1 MMLKTITREYEP
13 SDLRTDPAFFSLL
26 TGSYARIVG
35 ERLVPDGQ
43 GPVWLYN
50 NAPFVVVAHNTA
62 PDPRFIYANKSAQ
75 VCFEYSWDE
84 FTRLPSR
91 LSAEAPDRAE
101 RQQLLDAVTRNGFM
115 AGYRGLRIA
124 KSGRRFLIEDGLVW
138 QLIDE
143 DGISHGQAAVFS
155 SWKSACDYESWA
167 ATGS

>member
-1 MMLKTITREYEP
+1 MKLKTITRAYEP
-13 SDLRTDPAFFSLL
+13 SDLRTDPTFFNLL

-35 ERLVPDGQ
+35 ERLVPDRQ

-50 NAPFVVVAHNTA
+50 NAPFVVVAHNTE

-124 KSGRRFLIEDGLVW
+124 KSGRRFWIEDGLVW

-155 SWKSACDYESWA
+155 SWRSAREHEFRA
-167 ATGS
+167 ATER